1 MPHLRF
7 RAMEPQSV
15 QSLSKSLIDALQP
28 HMDCPRED
36 FTFEYVYTTF
46 YHEGQVSQAYPFVE
60 VLWFD
65 RGQQT
70 QDAVADLITE
80 HVRHILEADVDVAV
94 IFTALEAN
102 AYYDNGEHY

>member
-36 FTFEYVYTTF
+36 FTFSTSTR
-46 YHEGQVSQAYPFVE
+46 PF
-60 VLWFD
+60 
-65 RGQQT
+65 
-70 QDAVADLITE
+70 IMKSK
-80 HVRHILEADVDVAV
+80 
-94 IFTALEAN
+94 
-102 AYYDNGEHY
+102 